1 MLERNGDWETSYQ
14 LRNEPVTQQV
24 VRLHLFVWVGLH
36 LLDLAAVDVLFAEAD
51 LSPARTRLD
60 DFLQTVE
67 RPAADEQDVLRVD
80 LDILLL
86 RMFAPALRGDR
97 RNSSF

>member
-51 LSPARTRLD
+51 LSPAGTRLD

-86 RMFAPALRGDR
+86 RMLAPALGGDR